1 MGFWSSL
8 LKYGG
13 KAARGTGHVIG
24 VTGKTLG
31 SAALHPQRTLMGAGK
46 AMQTAAVGS
55 AAGYDMG
62 EADHRQERGTHRR

>member
-31 SAALHPQRTLMGAGK
+31 SAALHPHPY
-46 AMQTAAVGS
+46 GS
-55 AAGYDMG
+55 RQGY
-62 EADHRQERGTHRR
+62 ADGRSG